1 MDKKNR
7 IQGMVRS
14 IDQYRNGSPKAVA
27 DGSYAQVLF
36 ALEDSRHDIMV
47 LWDFAVT
54 AARKIEALET
64 ALTDVLDA
72 KALSGIRD
80 LVAGWNGE
88 HLPENERYGR
98 HHDNL
103 GVTLPTNCGAIY
115 ELDEAM
121 LRARVLLGGVKSAG

>member
-1 MDKKNR
+1 MDDKNR

-14 IDQYRNGSPKAVA
+14 IDQYRNGSPKAIAA
-27 DGSYAQVLF
+27 DRRAQVLS
-36 ALEDSRHDIMV
+36 ALTDSRHDILV
-47 LWDFAVT
+47 LWDFSVS
-54 AARKIEALET
+54 AARKVEALET
-64 ALTDVLDA
+64 ALTDVLNA
-72 KALSGIRD
+72 KALSGIRE

-88 HLPENERYGR
+88 HLPENERFGR

-121 LRARVLLGGVKSAG
+121 LRARSLLGGPENAG